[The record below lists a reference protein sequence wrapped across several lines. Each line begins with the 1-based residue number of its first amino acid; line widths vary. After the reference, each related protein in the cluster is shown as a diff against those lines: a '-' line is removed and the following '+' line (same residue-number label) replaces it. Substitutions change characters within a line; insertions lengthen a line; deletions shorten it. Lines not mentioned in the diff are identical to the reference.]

1 MENFF
6 ETIMDLKRSAEPFSL
21 AIIVKT
27 EGSTP
32 RRVGVKMI
40 IMKDGKTKRSLFET
54 SRPCRIGYRGGD
66 A

>member
-1 MENFF
+1 MEHFF
-6 ETIMDLKRSAEPFSL
+6 ETIMDLKRSGEPFSL

-27 EGSTP
+27 EGSTS
-32 RRVGVKMI
+32 RRVGAKMI

-54 SRPCRIGYRGGD
+54 SHPYRIGYRGGD